1 MAPAP
6 ICDLL
11 RAGQALIGFA
21 EPLAAPDPYRDLAAA
36 YVTSFA
42 LELMPRITRA
52 QSMDVL
58 SSMATIAGYKATLL
72 AADALPRMFPML
84 MTAAGTVAPARV
96 LVIGAGV
103 AGLQAIA
110 TARRLGAVVSGY
122 DVRPAVKEQV
132 ESLGARFVTLDLETA
147 AAQDQGGYAK
157 ALGEDFYR
165 RQRELM
171 AEVIA
176 RHDVVI
182 TTAAIP
188 GQRAPV
194 LVTREMVAGMAPGS
208 VIVDLAAE
216 RGGNCELTRP
226 GETVVEHQVTILGPL
241 NLPSS
246 IPYHASQMYSR
257 NVTTFLCHLIKGG
270 ELSVDTTDEITRET
284 LVTCQGRI
292 VNHRVQQA
300 LGLPEAPAE
309 TVVQTDEVNR
319 MHTDL
324 EVGLYIFMLATFL
337 GLEII
342 RRVSPLLHTPLMSLT
357 NAISA
362 IAVVGSILI
371 TGAAHAS
378 TLTRT
383 LGFIA
388 VTASMTNAVSGYLI
402 TDRMLKMFKTRKP
415 AVPSRDREGAGQ

>member
-1 MAPAP
+1 MGILVGVVKELYPGERRVAIVPQSIAALAKCGAEVIIERGAGLAAGFTDAEYEQKGARLAKRAEILAGAAVMLAVRTAGADP
-6 ICDLL
+6 DGCRADLHLL
-11 RAGQALIGFA
+11 RAEQAIIGFG
-21 EPLAAPDPYRDLAAA
+21 EPLAVAEPYRDLASA

-42 LELMPRITRA
+42 LELLPRITRA

-58 SSMATIAGYKATLL
+58 SSMATVAGYKATLL
-72 AADALPRMFPML
+72 AADALPRMFPLM
-84 MTAAGTVAPARV
+84 MTAAGTVAAARV

-132 ESLGARFVTLDLETA
+132 ESLGARFVTLDLATA
-147 AAQDQGGYAK
+147 ASEDQGGYAK
-157 ALGEDFYR
+157 AQGEDFYR

-226 GETVVEHQVTILGPL
+226 GETVVEHEVAILGPL

-257 NVTTFLCHLIKGG
+257 NIATFLCHLIKGG
-270 ELSVDTTDEITRET
+270 ALAIDTADEITRET
-284 LVTCQGRI
+284 LVTYEGRV
-292 VNHRVQQA
+292 VNRRVQQA
-300 LGLPEAPAE
+300 LGMPEAPAE
-309 TVVQTDEVNR
+309 AAVNR
-319 MHTDL
+319 
-324 EVGLYIFMLATFL
+324 
-337 GLEII
+337 
-342 RRVSPLLHTPLMSLT
+342 
-357 NAISA
+357 
-362 IAVVGSILI
+362 
-371 TGAAHAS
+371 
-378 TLTRT
+378 TR
-383 LGFIA
+383 
-388 VTASMTNAVSGYLI
+388 
-402 TDRMLKMFKTRKP
+402 
-415 AVPSRDREGAGQ
+415 